1 MSLSRRLSKE
11 TITYAARALQ
21 LEGACLCRHRTSS
34 TARRRGRGEVR
45 WAGCPLLV
53 RKRAGVCACL
63 RGHAHL
69 DVLPRAQSKG
79 SQPRHC
85 WHWEPGGP
93 LLWGGPGR
101 RSDPWLLPARCPLCG
116 SFSSHSRSCLQTLPT
131 APGQIAPAGSRQRRP
146 PLESTAQPETVAAS
160 EGESRRVMGKRGGS
174 CLNIKL

>member
-45 WAGCPLLV
+45 WSGCPLLV

-69 DVLPRAQSKG
+69 HVLPRAHSKG
-79 SQPRHC
+79 SQPRHG
-85 WHWEPGGP
+85 WHSEQGGP
-93 LLWGGPGR
+93 LLWVARGAAQTPGFC
-101 RSDPWLLPARCPLCG
+101 PLGARCAAR
-116 SFSSHSRSCLQTLPT
+116 SAVTAEAVSRHCPPPQVRSP
-131 APGQIAPAGSRQRRP
+131 QRG
-146 PLESTAQPETVAAS
+146 AAS
-160 EGESRRVMGKRGGS
+160 AGRLWRAQRNPRLWLPPKGRAGG
-174 CLNIKL
+174 